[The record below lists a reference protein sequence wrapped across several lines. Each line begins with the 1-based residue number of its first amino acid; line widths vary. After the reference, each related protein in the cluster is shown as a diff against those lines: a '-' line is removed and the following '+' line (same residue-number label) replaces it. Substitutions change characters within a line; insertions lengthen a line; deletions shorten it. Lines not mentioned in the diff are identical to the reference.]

1 MVRAYKSS
9 IMKAR
14 VASDWQR
21 HVQENGLTKSSL
33 QRDIFGT
40 LASGEAVHAVTLTN
54 AAGMSVRIISYGAS
68 IQSVCVPDAN
78 GNFAD
83 VTTGYA
89 NIEEY
94 VAQRQ
99 YFGATVGRVANRIAG
114 ARFELDGKV
123 YSVPAND
130 GTHSQHGGDVGFDK
144 VNWTITDCD
153 EEALS
158 VTLSHISSDGDE
170 GYPGTLTVT
179 ATYQLHPDNALSVH
193 YQALT
198 DAPTCVNLTNHA
210 YWHLGGEGAAYD
222 AMDHVLTIAAE
233 QFLPVDVMLIPTGER
248 RSVVATPFDFREP
261 MPIRKYVRSN
271 ADIQLTH
278 GSGYDHNWVVDEEV
292 TREPRLMAHLEDPV
306 SGRTM
311 TLLSNQPGLQFY
323 SGNFFDGTTSGKAG
337 KSYMIGDAIA
347 LEPQMFPD
355 ALNQPSFAS
364 VVLRPGHSY
373 SNIIMWRFGV
383 GRLFFPNMN
392 A

>member
-1 MVRAYKSS
+1 MT
-9 IMKAR
+9 
-14 VASDWQR
+14 Q
-21 HVQENGLTKSSL
+21 SSL

-54 AAGMSVRIISYGAS
+54 AAGMSVRIISYGAA

-89 NIEEY
+89 DIAEY

-130 GTHSQHGGDVGFDK
+130 GTHSLHGGDVGFDK
-144 VNWTITDCD
+144 VNWTITACD

-158 VTLSHISSDGDE
+158 VTLSHMSPDGDQ
-170 GYPGTLTVT
+170 GYPGMLTVT
-179 ATYQLHPDNALSVH
+179 ATYQLHPDNALSAH
-193 YQALT
+193 YQAVT

-210 YWHLGGEGAAYD
+210 YWHLGCEGAAYD

-233 QFLPVDVMLIPTGER
+233 QYLPVDATLIPTGER
-248 RSVVATPFDFREP
+248 RSVAGTAFDFREP
-261 MPIRKYVRSN
+261 IPISKYVRSN
-271 ADIQLTH
+271 TEIQLTH
-278 GSGYDHNWVVDEEV
+278 GGGYDHNWIIDEAV
-292 TREPRLMAHLEDPV
+292 ASEPRYMAHLEDPV

-311 TLLSNQPGLQFY
+311 TLLSNRPGLQFY
-323 SGNFFDGTTSGKAG
+323 SGNFFDGTTSGKSG
-337 KSYMIGDAIA
+337 KSYGIGDAIA

-355 ALNQPSFAS
+355 AVNQPSFAS
-364 VVLRPGHSY
+364 VVLRPGQIY
-373 SNIIMWRFGV
+373 ANMIMWRFGV
-383 GRLFFPNMN
+383 SRLFSPNIN
-392 A
+392 G

>member
-1 MVRAYKSS
+1 VT
-9 IMKAR
+9 
-14 VASDWQR
+14 QP
-21 HVQENGLTKSSL
+21 SL

-40 LASGEAVHAVTLTN
+40 LANGEAVHAVTLTN

-78 GNFAD
+78 GQFAD

-89 NIEEY
+89 DIAEY

-114 ARFELDGKV
+114 ARIELDGKV

-130 GTHSQHGGDVGFDK
+130 GVHSLHGGDVGFDK
-144 VNWTITDCD
+144 VNWTVMACD
-153 EEALS
+153 AEALS
-158 VTLSHISSDGDE
+158 VTLS
-170 GYPGTLTVT
+170 
-179 ATYQLHPDNALSVH
+179 
-193 YQALT
+193 
-198 DAPTCVNLTNHA
+198 CVNLTNHA
-210 YWHLGGEGAAYD
+210 YWHLGGEGAGYD
-222 AMDHVLTIAAE
+222 AMDHVLTIAAD
-233 QFLPVDVMLIPTGER
+233 QYLPVDATLIPTGER

-311 TLLSNQPGLQFY
+311 TLLSNRQGLQFY

-337 KSYMIGDAIA
+337 KSYRIGDAIA

-355 ALNQPSFAS
+355 ALNQPAFAS
-364 VVLRPGHSY
+364 IVLRPGQVY
-373 SNIIMWRFGV
+373 SNVIMWRFGI
-383 GRLFFPNMN
+383 GW
-392 A
+392 

>member
-1 MVRAYKSS
+1 MT
-9 IMKAR
+9 
-14 VASDWQR
+14 QP
-21 HVQENGLTKSSL
+21 SL

-54 AAGMSVRIISYGAS
+54 AAGMSVRIIGYGAS
-68 IQSVCVPDAN
+68 IQSVCVPDAK

-89 NIEEY
+89 DIAEY

-130 GTHSQHGGDVGFDK
+130 GMHSLHGGDVGFDK
-144 VNWTITDCD
+144 VNWTVTDCD

-158 VTLSHISSDGDE
+158 VTLSHISPDGDQ
-170 GYPGTLTVT
+170 GYPGILTVT

-193 YQALT
+193 YEAVT

-233 QFLPVDVMLIPTGER
+233 QYLPVDATLIPTGER
-248 RSVVATPFDFREP
+248 RSVAGTAFDFREP
-261 MPIRKYVRSN
+261 MPISKYVRSN
-271 ADIQLTH
+271 TDIQLTH
-278 GSGYDHNWVVDEEV
+278 GSGYDHNWIMGAEAAS
-292 TREPRLMAHLEDPV
+292 EPRLMAHLEDPV

-337 KSYMIGDAIA
+337 KSYRIGDAIA

-355 ALNQPSFAS
+355 APNQPSFAS
-364 VVLRPGHSY
+364 VVLRPGQIY

-383 GRLFFPNMN
+383 SRLFSPNIN
-392 A
+392 G

>member
-1 MVRAYKSS
+1 VT
-9 IMKAR
+9 
-14 VASDWQR
+14 QP
-21 HVQENGLTKSSL
+21 SL

-54 AAGMSVRIISYGAS
+54 AAGMSVRIISYGAA
-68 IQSVCVPDAN
+68 IQSVCVPDAK

-89 NIEEY
+89 TIADY

-130 GTHSQHGGDVGFDK
+130 GRHSLHGGDVGFDK
-144 VNWTITDCD
+144 VNWTVTDCD

-158 VTLSHISSDGDE
+158 VTLLHISPDGDQ
-170 GYPGTLTVT
+170 GYPGILTVT

-193 YQALT
+193 YEAVT

-210 YWHLGGEGAAYD
+210 YWHLGGEGAACD

-233 QFLPVDVMLIPTGER
+233 QFLPVDATLIPTGER
-248 RSVVATPFDFREP
+248 RSVAGTAFDFREP
-261 MPIRKYVRSN
+261 MPISKYVRSN

-278 GSGYDHNWVVDEEV
+278 GGGYDHNWIIDEEV
-292 TREPRLMAHLEDPV
+292 AVEPRYMAHLEDPV

-337 KSYMIGDAIA
+337 KSYGIGDAVA

-364 VVLRPGHSY
+364 IVLRPGQIY
-373 SNIIMWRFGV
+373 ANEIMWRFGV
-383 GRLFFPNMN
+383 SRLFSPNIKG
-392 A
+392 

>member
-1 MVRAYKSS
+1 
-9 IMKAR
+9 
-14 VASDWQR
+14 
-21 HVQENGLTKSSL
+21 LTQSSL

-54 AAGMSVRIISYGAS
+54 AAGMSVRIISYGAA

-89 NIEEY
+89 DIAEY

-114 ARFELDGKV
+114 ARFELDGNV

-130 GTHSQHGGDVGFDK
+130 GTHSLHGGDVGFDQ
-144 VNWTITDCD
+144 VNWTITACD

-158 VTLSHISSDGDE
+158 VTLSHISPDGDQ

-193 YQALT
+193 YEAVT
-198 DAPTCVNLTNHA
+198 DAPTCVNLSNHA

-233 QFLPVDVMLIPTGER
+233 QYLPVDATLIPTGER
-248 RSVVATPFDFREP
+248 RSVAGTAFDFREP
-261 MPIRKYVRSN
+261 IPISKYVRSN
-271 ADIQLTH
+271 TEIQLTH
-278 GSGYDHNWVVDEEV
+278 GGGYDHNWIIDEAV
-292 TREPRLMAHLEDPV
+292 ASEPRYMAHLEDPV

-323 SGNFFDGTTSGKAG
+323 PGNFFDGTTSGKAG
-337 KSYMIGDAIA
+337 KSYGIGDAIA

-364 VVLRPGHSY
+364 VVLRPGQIY
-373 SNIIMWRFGV
+373 ANMIMWRFGV
-383 GRLFFPNMN
+383 SRLFSPNIN
-392 A
+392 G

>member
-1 MVRAYKSS
+1 MTQSS
-9 IMKAR
+9 F
-14 VASDWQR
+14 QR
-21 HVQENGLTKSSL
+21 E
-33 QRDIFGT
+33 IFGT
-40 LASGEAVHAVTLTN
+40 LADGEAVHAITLTN
-54 AAGMSVRIISYGAS
+54 ASGMSVRIISYGAS

-89 NIEEY
+89 NIEQY
-94 VAQRQ
+94 VAQPQ

-123 YSVPAND
+123 YSIPAND
-130 GTHSQHGGDVGFDK
+130 GTHSLHGGDVGFDK
-144 VNWTITDCD
+144 VNWSVTACD

-158 VTLSHISSDGDE
+158 VTLSHISPDGDQ

-179 ATYQLHPDNALSVH
+179 ARYQLHPDNALSVH
-193 YQALT
+193 YEAVT
-198 DAPTCVNLTNHA
+198 DAPTCVNLSNHA

-222 AMDHVLTIAAE
+222 AMDHVLMIAAE
-233 QFLPVDVMLIPTGER
+233 QFLPVDATLIPTGER

-261 MPIRKYVRSN
+261 MPISKYVRSN

-278 GSGYDHNWVVDEEV
+278 GGGYDHNWIIDEEV
-292 TREPRLMAHLEDPV
+292 AGEPRLMAHLEDPV

-337 KSYMIGDAIA
+337 KSYGIGDAIA

-355 ALNQPSFAS
+355 ALNHPSFAS
-364 VVLRPGHSY
+364 IVLRPGETY
-373 SNIIMWRFGV
+373 SHIIMWRFGV
-383 GRLFFPNMN
+383 GPLFSLNMDG
-392 A
+392 

>member
-1 MVRAYKSS
+1 VT
-9 IMKAR
+9 
-14 VASDWQR
+14 QP
-21 HVQENGLTKSSL
+21 SL

-68 IQSVCVPDAN
+68 IQSVSVPDAK

-83 VTTGYA
+83 VIMGYA
-89 NIEEY
+89 DIAEY

-123 YSVPAND
+123 YSVPTND
-130 GTHSQHGGDVGFDK
+130 GTHALHGGDIGFDK
-144 VNWTITDCD
+144 VNWTITACD

-158 VTLSHISSDGDE
+158 VTLAHISPDGDQ
-170 GYPGTLTVT
+170 GYPGILTVT

-193 YQALT
+193 YEAVT

-233 QFLPVDVMLIPTGER
+233 QYLPVDATLIPTGER
-248 RSVVATPFDFREP
+248 RSVVASPFDFREP
-261 MPIRKYVRSN
+261 MPISKYVRSN
-271 ADIQLTH
+271 ADIQLTRA
-278 GSGYDHNWVVDEEV
+278 SGYDHNWIMGTEAAS
-292 TREPRLMAHLEDPV
+292 EPRLMAHLEDPV

-337 KSYMIGDAIA
+337 KSYGIGDAIA

-364 VVLRPGHSY
+364 IVLRPGQAY
-373 SNIIMWRFGV
+373 SNIILWRFGI

-392 A
+392 G